1 MKKIFLCVISLIIFC
16 TFISCEN
23 KIDYD
28 TQKNTL
34 VSAMTQIN
42 TDTRGNILTTE
53 PGTILMSTTKPDVDL
68 MSTTKRMEKITN
80 QGEENQMTNLCLSV
94 NGNTIK
100 KNDCVMIHKD
110 ERFAEI
116 PLIAV
121 LKELGATV
129 VWKNQF
135 VAQITYNDINYTLST
150 NENSLIE
157 DGSKK
162 GNLIAPPPGTPHKP
176 VFKVIDND
184 FVVDTHSLGRFFKLI
199 GVEILIDYE
208 NALVDIVSLAE

>member
-1 MKKIFLCVISLIIFC
+1 MIILC
-16 TFISCEN
+16 TFISCQN
-23 KIDYD
+23 KTDYD
-28 TQKNTL
+28 VQKNISFFET
-34 VSAMTQIN
+34 TQIN
-42 TDTRGNILTTE
+42 TDIRENILTTD
-53 PGTILMSTTKPDVDL
+53 PVAILISTSKPDVV
-68 MSTTKRMEKITN
+68 MVSTTKRTEKIIN

-94 NGNTIK
+94 NGKTLK
-100 KNDCVMIHKD
+100 KDDCVVIHKD

-129 VWKNQF
+129 VWKNQY
-135 VAQITYNDINYTLST
+135 VAQITYNDTNYTLCT

-176 VFKVIDND
+176 VFKVTDND

-199 GVEILIDYE
+199 GVEISIDYE
-208 NALVDIVSLAE
+208 NNTIDILSLTEN